1 MTNLQVNQEM
11 LSEIVSSQNVD
22 NAVNVS
28 KLFALKWVDVGKESM
43 KKNPLCKSLG
53 VLIA

>member
-1 MTNLQVNQEM
+1 MDIGYSCLGSFIPEILKGEMTNLQVNQEM

-28 KLFALKWVDVGKESM
+28 KLFALK
-43 KKNPLCKSLG
+43 
-53 VLIA
+53 